1 MEQTHAA
8 VSMPAHPGATVLVTG
23 VNHGETNAP
32 AAAKPIDKTG
42 LSESQ
47 TSSAHWLDKN
57 GPEIAKGSSNPFLLR
72 AYREHV
78 QHVFGDGPAPAG
90 VPQSP
95 ESSEAALEQQGV
107 QVVQGGD
114 MPELAAAFVPIAEQD
129 TGPLINRAV
138 IVGNVPRETAAEAA
152 QFCLDAQLPRGVSE
166 GIMDRIGKHASYG
179 YGPGTEALT
188 PDDVAT
194 LSTECARALGGEDKA
209 AAEVTLARK
218 YLHSVGGDKLLD
230 YVDQKAGSL
239 AFDPRLV
246 LQLSM
251 LARAKGLDK

>member
-1 MEQTHAA
+1 MEQTHA
-8 VSMPAHPGATVLVTG
+8 VSMPAHPGSTVLVTD
-23 VNHGETNAP
+23 VNHGAANAP
-32 AAAKPIDKTG
+32 APAKPIDKTG

-47 TSSAHWLDKN
+47 ANSAQWLDSR

-72 AYREHV
+72 EYREHV

-90 VPQSP
+90 VPQSA
-95 ESSEAALEQQGV
+95 ESSEAALKQQGV
-107 QVVQGGD
+107 QVVQDGD
-114 MPELAAAFVPIAEQD
+114 MPELAAAFAPIAEQD

-138 IVGNVPRETAAEAA
+138 IVGNVPRETATEAA

-179 YGPGTEALT
+179 YGPGAEALT
-188 PDDVAT
+188 PADVAT
-194 LSTECARALGGEDKA
+194 LSTECARALGSEEKA

-218 YLHSVGGDKLLD
+218 YLHSVGGDKLLQ

-239 AFDPRLV
+239 AFDPRLI

-251 LARAKGLDK
+251 MARARGLDK